1 VDTEKKQPLIKLLIL
16 TKKHIIMKNVVGI
29 DKNKAEELNQIL
41 NQLLAD
47 YEVFYQN
54 LRGFHWNIKGRE
66 FFELHTKFEELYN
79 DAFIKI
85 DEIAERIL
93 TLEGEPLHTYTDYLK
108 VSNIKESKNV
118 TNGVEGVKIIVKNFS
133 TIITIERKILD
144 LAGDANDEGTVS
156 LMSDYISQ
164 TEKTLWMLNSYLK

>member
-1 VDTEKKQPLIKLLIL
+1 
-16 TKKHIIMKNVVGI
+16 MKNLVGI
-29 DKNKAEELNQIL
+29 DKKKAVELSKIL

-47 YEVFYQN
+47 YEIFYQN

-108 VSNIKESKNV
+108 NTTIKEAKGVS
-118 TNGVEGVKIIVKNFS
+118 NGVEGVKIIVKNFS

-144 LAGDANDEGTVS
+144 LANEANDEGTVS